1 MVEDCSL
8 IPICPVNDP
17 LLLLSLRP
25 ISSSYLI
32 LWFFLPISPLIPV
45 PPLCIMPG
53 PALLPFASLS
63 HAALPQGVGVGGSVA
78 NTEQN
83 LSQNMVAGDV
93 LCGWKEQLEQIRYYL
108 ASQDWCMPGTQRS
121 YEAFCCKTLN
131 KPPMNVGNW
140 FLQASSEYSSFHG
153 KCKRHIPDSRIIN
166 QPNLKSLLQST
177 MSEKV

>member
-1 MVEDCSL
+1 MPVATKPKEVYGFKIKHLKNYRIEITKILLHPNFTYNSLTYMVEDCSL

-83 LSQNMVAGDV
+83 LSQNMVARDV

-108 ASQDWCMPGTQRS
+108 ASQD
-121 YEAFCCKTLN
+121 
-131 KPPMNVGNW
+131 
-140 FLQASSEYSSFHG
+140 
-153 KCKRHIPDSRIIN
+153 
-166 QPNLKSLLQST
+166 
-177 MSEKV
+177 